1 MRVNNVNLH
10 TSINILSHIHCM
22 CKHKNVF
29 TLLCKLNIYII
40 RHLFPTDNRDTKGCY
55 QNLYYLS
62 LNSLD
67 IVLF

>member
-29 TLLCKLNIYII
+29 TLLCKLNITLYGIFSQLIIEIPKDVIKIYII
-40 RHLFPTDNRDTKGCY
+40 
-55 QNLYYLS
+55 
-62 LNSLD
+62 
-67 IVLF
+67 